1 MVENQYQTYLNL
13 DSIGLDL
20 IDKQIL
26 PGYKHS
32 LSFSITDANGL
43 DSIDK
48 FEFVILGRDYDQQCF
63 IHYSPRFAMIDFD
76 QDCFAIQ
83 PDVIISQQP
92 GFQTWDILIS
102 FRISWDIANTIGV
115 QEWIPSLKIYDEG
128 QDLYLGL
135 SLLTMF
141 SWSLNQNIE
150 LTQLEISQKGL
161 VSTNNETKIW
171 VQNNELIELKLALS
185 FVNYSIPVEF
195 LSDNFSI
202 NGSIESVS
210 SNILTNTS
218 ISNDGIIVAHLLSNE
233 IFSDSEMFELEIRLF
248 SPQLEKLAM
257 IEYQV
262 YFDNNPPLLSLNL
275 NNLLMIDSNKLSEL
289 LISAIVSDE
298 YTLNQPELVVKWYF
312 TNQGSIINGSEGETI
327 INSTE
332 FTQYNTYFNQSI
344 DISPYNQSLLNRDSN
359 IVIWFEAF
367 DNSGLELTGLGTFED
382 PILPRF
388 NWVDFEPK
396 LDIISVESDSQVF
409 GQDVVIMSRIVN
421 VGQLNGTVEV
431 NLKDNDGNV
440 LETKF
445 IEIDP
450 GKWVETN
457 WNFEVWTTEQIIIT
471 IELVNY
477 SQSNQIELNDIE
489 EFDSSNRELNGLI
502 GLVLLLTF
510 LLVGGFSFAYYRSSK
525 QLEHYTKLHRKNIS
539 KKKYTAPPR
548 PSELD
553 NISEEE

>member
-1 MVENQYQTYLNL
+1 M
-13 DSIGLDL
+13 
-20 IDKQIL
+20 
-26 PGYKHS
+26 
-32 LSFSITDANGL
+32 
-43 DSIDK
+43 
-48 FEFVILGRDYDQQCF
+48 
-63 IHYSPRFAMIDFD
+63 
-76 QDCFAIQ
+76 
-83 PDVIISQQP
+83 
-92 GFQTWDILIS
+92 
-102 FRISWDIANTIGV
+102 
-115 QEWIPSLKIYDEG
+115 QEWIPSLKIFDEG

-150 LTQLEISQKGL
+150 FKQLEISQKGL

-202 NGSIESVS
+202 NGSIESESV
-210 SNILTNTS
+210 NILTNTS
-218 ISNDGIIVAHLLSNE
+218 ISNDGIVVAHLLSNQT
-233 IFSDSEMFELEIRLF
+233 FSDSEMFELEIRLF

-257 IEYQV
+257 LEYQV
-262 YFDNNPPLLSLNL
+262 YFDNNPPLISLNL
-275 NNLLMIDSNKLSEL
+275 KNLLMIDSNKLSEL
-289 LISAIVSDE
+289 LISAVVSDE
-298 YTLNQPELVVKWYF
+298 YRLNQPELIVKWYF
-312 TNQGSIINGSEGETI
+312 TNQGNIINGSEGETI
-327 INSTE
+327 IKSTE

-344 DISPYNQSLLNRDSN
+344 DISPHNQSLLNKDSK

-367 DNSGLELTGLGTFED
+367 DNSGLELTGLGTFDD

-396 LDIISVESDSQVF
+396 LDIISVQSDSQVF

-525 QLEHYTKLHRKNIS
+525 ELEQYAKLHRKNIA